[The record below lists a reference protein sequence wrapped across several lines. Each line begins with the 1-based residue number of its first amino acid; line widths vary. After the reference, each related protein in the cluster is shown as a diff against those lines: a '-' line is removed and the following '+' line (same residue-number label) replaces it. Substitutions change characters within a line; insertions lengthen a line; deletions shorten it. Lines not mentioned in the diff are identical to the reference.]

1 MEIQHLPH
9 LPQSPLTAIS
19 IKIVSLLGRKYLLV
33 PDRAKIRSVL
43 TKDIVRLEGIKNYT
57 ILHLRNGDTMFSSR
71 TLKVYDE
78 ILQQSNF
85 LRIHKAHLINMKY
98 LRNYD
103 KSQHQYTVMQSRDV
117 INISRRKRKDFQERT
132 TVE

>member
-1 MEIQHLPH
+1 
-9 LPQSPLTAIS
+9 
-19 IKIVSLLGRKYLLV
+19 
-33 PDRAKIRSVL
+33 
-43 TKDIVRLEGIKNYT
+43 
-57 ILHLRNGDTMFSSR
+57 MFSSR

-85 LRIHKAHLINMKY
+85 LRIHKAHLINMKC

-103 KSQHQYTVMQSRDV
+103 KSQHQYTVMQNRDV

-132 TVE
+132 TVK

>member
-9 LPQSPLTAIS
+9 LPQSPLTTIS
-19 IKIVSLLGRKYLLV
+19 IKIVSLLVRKYLLV

-85 LRIHKAHLINMKY
+85 LRIHKAHLVNMKY